1 MKKLFVLFLSLALVL
16 IFCSC
21 GVKRTPSGVIVPKD
35 DGIVDNIVING
46 EEVSAVDFVTESCN
60 NFIQS
65 EKYLAAYAKYT
76 ENYEAEPF
84 EVTRVLDLKA
94 YGLGP
99 NKLNIHYMLI
109 KATCCWADGEDF
121 FAKEITLV
129 ADYDTGEV
137 WSSFDCD
144 ESWQEDGEAKEYW
157 TWVMLNS
164 CFTSSAYVND
174 AFIGDD
180 LETRAE
186 FTAEDIAAVNAGI
199 KE

>member
-1 MKKLFVLFLSLALVL
+1 MKKLFVLFLSLVIVL
-16 IFCSC
+16 SFCSC
-21 GVKRTPSGVIVPKD
+21 GVKKTPSGVIVPKD
-35 DGIVDNIVING
+35 DGIVDNIVVGG
-46 EEVSAVDFVTESCN
+46 EEISATEFVAESCSK
-60 NFIQS
+60 FLRS
-65 EKYLAAYAKYT
+65 EKYLSAHAKFT

-99 NKLNIHYMLI
+99 DKLNVHYMLI
-109 KATCCWADGEDF
+109 KATCCWADENGINN
-121 FAKEITLV
+121 EITLV

-144 ESWQEDGEAKEYW
+144 ESWQENGESKEYW

-164 CFTSSAYVND
+164 CFVSSDYVND
-174 AFIGDD
+174 AIIGDN

-186 FTAEDIAAVNAGI
+186 FTEEDLAAVNAGI
-199 KE
+199 ME